1 MMMKLSKNE
10 KGFTLIEILIVV
22 LIIGIIAALAIPN
35 LMSARQTAWGTACD
49 ANSATLTAA
58 AELYRIQTGSLP
70 TAIGVPMTTANAGY
84 TDPVIDA
91 IPVCPADPTNTYGF
105 VGATSAVLCDG
116 KGTDHP

>member
-1 MMMKLSKNE
+1 MMKLSKND
-10 KGFTLIEILIVV
+10 GFTLIEILIVV

-58 AELYRIQTGSLP
+58 AELYRIQSGSLP
-70 TAIGVPMTTANAGY
+70 GSIVAMTTANSGY

-91 IPVCPADPTNTYGF
+91 IPVCPADSTNTYGF
-105 VGATSAVLCDG
+105 VGSTSTVLCSG
-116 KGTDHP
+116 KGSNHP

>member
-1 MMMKLSKNE
+1 MMKLSKND
-10 KGFTLIEILIVV
+10 GFTLIEILIVV

-58 AELYRIQTGSLP
+58 AELYRIQSGSLP
-70 TAIGVPMTTANAGY
+70 GTMNDMTLFNPGY
-84 TDPVIDA
+84 NDPVIDA